1 MATVH
6 TLNKKVLHVVENP
19 VRERDYGS
27 TTPRTSFSIGEEA
40 SRSRKITTDLIKAF
54 ARVSGDLNPIHL
66 DEEYAKHTRF
76 GGRIAHGMLAASLV
90 SAVLGTQLPG
100 AGAIYLSQQI
110 RFLAPVRPGD
120 TITARVQVT
129 DWDAEK
135 RRLTLLTEVVNDQG
149 VTVATGEAKL
159 LVPAAEAAKPMRAA
173 A

>member
-1 MATVH
+1 MAAIH
-6 TLNKKVLHVVENP
+6 SLNKKTLHVVDRP
-19 VRERDYGS
+19 AREHEADS
-27 TTPRTSFSIGEEA
+27 ATPRDSFSIGEEA
-40 SRSRKITTDLIKAF
+40 SLSRKITLGLIKAF
-54 ARVSGDLNPIHL
+54 ARVSGDLNPVHL
-66 DEEYAKHTRF
+66 DEEYAKRTRF

-120 TITARVQVT
+120 TITARVRVT
-129 DWDAEK
+129 DWDGEK

-149 VTVATGEAKL
+149 TTVATGEAKL
-159 LVPAAEAAKPMRAA
+159 LVPAAQATESLRAA